1 LPVSY
6 PLVED
11 PVKRTFGLRAGAQKS
26 STYHLRIRPSTHFAR
41 FDPLELWQFRGLL
54 GALALRD
61 IKLRYRQTAL
71 GIGWVLLQPL
81 LASGVL
87 AFVFGTIAGV
97 TRPGKT
103 TVFVFVLAGFI
114 GWTVFNATFSRTGS
128 SVLQQS
134 ALIVK
139 VYFPRIILPASAAL
153 SALLDASVAS
163 VLFFLVAS
171 LSGCGFGWQVL
182 TFPIWMALLVIL
194 AFGLGL
200 ISAAMSVRFR
210 DVQHITPVLV
220 QILFYASPIAYQA
233 SAVPDKWRTLF
244 QMNPLAPLFET
255 IRWSLFAEGHIRPL
269 ELLYSSFAA
278 VAVLGIG
285 IMLFRH
291 AEREF
296 ADLI

>member
-1 LPVSY
+1 VSY

-11 PVKRTFGLRAGAQKS
+11 PVKSTFLRPGTRTNA
-26 STYHLRIRPSTHFAR
+26 TYHLRIRPSTYFAR
-41 FDPLELWQFRGLL
+41 FDLLELWQFRGLL

-81 LASGVL
+81 LASGIL
-87 AFVFGTIAGV
+87 AFVFGTVANL
-97 TRPGKT
+97 TRPGT
-103 TVFVFVLAGFI
+103 TSVFVFVLAGFI
-114 GWTVFNATFSRTGS
+114 GWTAFSATFARAGS

-139 VYFPRIILPASAAL
+139 VYFPRIILPASAVV
-153 SALLDASVAS
+153 SALLDAGVAS
-163 VLFFLVAS
+163 VLFFLVAL
-171 LSGCGFGWQVL
+171 LSGCHFGWQVL
-182 TFPIWMALLVIL
+182 TFPIWMALLVML

-200 ISAAMSVRFR
+200 ISASMSVRFR

-233 SAVPDKWRTLF
+233 IAVPDKWRTLY
-244 QMNPLAPLFET
+244 QMNPLAPLFEAL
-255 IRWSLFAEGHIRPL
+255 RWSLLQEGNLHPF
-269 ELLYSSFAA
+269 ELLYASFGAL
-278 VAVLGIG
+278 AVLGIG
-285 IMLFRH
+285 ILLFRH
-291 AEREF
+291 AERQF